1 MKKQIILIHGG
12 DSFKTYDEYIDSLKN
27 WEISIEKFRPRHDW
41 KTTLQE
47 ALGDSFDVFA
57 PQMPN
62 KFNAKYLEWKI
73 WFERMF
79 PFLNDDIILVGH
91 SLGAMFLAK
100 YLSENDFPKMI
111 KALHLVAPPHN
122 QTAEIADFRLPKSL
136 DKVAEQSSKIFLYH
150 SKDDPVVPFAE
161 LAEFQKQLPFAK
173 AQIFNDRGHFNQDKF
188 PELISDILS

>member
-1 MKKQIILIHGG
+1 MKRQIILIHGG
-12 DSFKTYDEYIDSLKN
+12 DFFKTYDEYIDSLKN
-27 WEISIEKFRPRHDW
+27 WKISIEKFRPRHDW

-47 ALGDSFDVFA
+47 ALGDSFDVLA

-79 PFLNDDIILVGH
+79 LFLNDDIILVGH

-100 YLSENDFPKMI
+100 YLSENDFPKKI
-111 KALHLVAPPHN
+111 KALYLVAPPHN

-136 DKVAEQSSKIFLYH
+136 EKVAKQSSKIFLYH
-150 SKDDPVVPFAE
+150 SKDDPVVPFTE
-161 LAEFQKQLPFAK
+161 LAEFQKQLPSAK